1 VVNATTHH
9 STSHYSRLTSYAE
22 EVFVFGITPSL
33 RNKLL
38 LACLAVG
45 LVPLVL
51 FGFLLLAR
59 STKAADDTRLRD
71 AAVAVLK
78 KRVQNYVQEY
88 KQAALHVAHQPKI
101 TDQVEA
107 IGAGEG
113 DRKARVAALT
123 AALKDRVKGLSDLSN
138 LLVCD
143 KDGTVLADSAD
154 KEAGQSKKGDA
165 AFKYYFADGAPDPK
179 KKHDEVYLQTLTGGV
194 GAQPMVLSAA
204 IRDRSNQV
212 LGAVLLQTKGE
223 ELLSAANEDFG
234 FGSASFVTNKEDG
247 VWLGDDVGLGL
258 KLGKEA
264 AVADST
270 PRWQLGAALLIA
282 VVLAVAVGLG
292 ISRTMSGQLKHINDV
307 FSQIGIGNFQARVQ
321 VTSQDEL
328 GTLANNMNGMLDNTL
343 QYIQSRDE
351 RDSIQASIQ
360 KLLEE
365 VSGVAEGDLTRE
377 AEVTADVTGAIA
389 DSFNYMI
396 EQLRN
401 IISNVQEATLQ
412 VSSQANKIQATA
424 ENLAQGSETQA
435 AQIVNTSAAIDE
447 MAVSIQQVSQ
457 NAATSAQVAQQSLHN
472 AKQGAELV
480 QNTIHGMNRIR
491 DQVQETAKRIK
502 RLGES
507 SQEIGQIIQL
517 IDDIADRTSILA
529 LNASIQ
535 AAMAGEAGRGFAV
548 VAEEVERLA
557 VRATDATKKIATL
570 VKTIQSETNEA
581 GLAMEKGI
589 QEVVEGSKLAN
600 QAGVA
605 LTEIEGVS
613 NRLAELMQSISL
625 ASSQQ
630 ARGSEAL
637 ARSMNEISQIT
648 QQTAAGTKQA
658 AESVSQLAT
667 LADELRASVST
678 FRLPSDNGKATK
690 SKSSIRLPASASGS
704 GSKTK
709 RPTNAEIVL

>member
-1 VVNATTHH
+1 LV
-9 STSHYSRLTSYAE
+9 
-22 EVFVFGITPSL
+22 I
-33 RNKLL
+33 
-38 LACLAVG
+38 G
-45 LVPLVL
+45 LIPLVL
-51 FGFLLLAR
+51 FALLSGTSTGRAEEPNLA
-59 STKAADDTRLRD
+59 KAAQTLQRNRVNEFLREYKH
-71 AAVAVLK
+71 A
-78 KRVQNYVQEY
+78 VQN
-88 KQAALHVAHQPKI
+88 LAHQPRVAEKI
-101 TDQVEA
+101 EA
-107 IGAGEG
+107 VVAAEG
-113 DRKARVAALT
+113 DRKSQVAALV
-123 AALKDRVKGLSDLSN
+123 AELKEQSKSIGDLAN
-138 LLVCD
+138 LLICD
-143 KDGTVLADSAD
+143 RDGKVLADTAET
-154 KEAGQSKKGDA
+154 EAGKSKKDDA
-165 AFKYYFADGAPDPK
+165 AFKFFFADGAPK
-179 KKHDEVYLQTLTGGV
+179 GKHDDIYSRPLASAGV
-194 GAQPMVLSAA
+194 GALPMAFAAA
-204 IRDRSNQV
+204 ITDRNNQV
-212 LGAVLLQTKGE
+212 LGVAILQTKGDELNTFVKQNIGFGEALSTSLVTSKE
-223 ELLSAANEDFG
+223 EKSDWLDDFGVGVQTTLTETSAA
-234 FGSASFVTNKEDG
+234 SAAPRWPAG
-247 VWLGDDVGLGL
+247 VALLAAIALAVVIGLGL
-258 KLGKEA
+258 SK
-264 AVADST
+264 
-270 PRWQLGAALLIA
+270 
-282 VVLAVAVGLG
+282 
-292 ISRTMSGQLKHINDV
+292 TMTSQIKHINDV

-321 VTSQDEL
+321 VVSQDEQ
-328 GTLANNMNGMLDNTL
+328 GVLANNLNAMLDNTL

-351 RDSIQASIQ
+351 RDTIQASIQ

-396 EQLRN
+396 EQLRS

-424 ENLAQGSETQA
+424 EQVAQGSETQA
-435 AQIVNTSAAIDE
+435 MQIVNTSAAIDE
-447 MAVSIQQVSQ
+447 MAVSIQQVSE
-457 NAATSAQVAQQSLHN
+457 NASTSATVAQQALAN
-472 AKQGAELV
+472 AKQGAESV
-480 QNTIHGMNRIR
+480 QNTIKGMNRIR

-570 VKTIQSETNEA
+570 VKTIQSETSEA

-605 LTEIEGVS
+605 LTEIESVS
-613 NRLAELMQSISL
+613 NRLAELIQSISL
-625 ASSQQ
+625 ASKQQ

-637 ARSMNEISQIT
+637 AKAMSEISQIT

-678 FRLPSDNGKATK
+678 FRLPSDNGQA
-690 SKSSIRLPASASGS
+690 SKPLVRQRMPEAVGS

>member
-1 VVNATTHH
+1 
-9 STSHYSRLTSYAE
+9 
-22 EVFVFGITPSL
+22 VFGFSASL

-45 LVPLVL
+45 VVPLVI
-51 FGFLLLAR
+51 FGLLSLSRTAKG
-59 STKAADDTRLRD
+59 SDDSRLRD
-71 AAVAVLK
+71 ATMAVLK

-88 KQAALHVAHQPKI
+88 KQAALQLAHSPKI
-101 TDQVEA
+101 AEKTEA
-107 IGAGEG
+107 IAAGDG
-113 DRKARVAALT
+113 DRKTQTTALA
-123 AALKDRVKGLSDLSN
+123 AALKEQVKGLTDLSN
-138 LLVCD
+138 AIICD
-143 KDGTVLADSAD
+143 KDGVVLADSAD
-154 KEAGQSKKGDA
+154 KESGQNRKSEA
-165 AFKYYFADGAPDPK
+165 AFRHFFPDGTPDPK
-179 KKHDEVYLQTLTGGV
+179 RKHDEVYTQTSGGGV
-194 GAQPMVLSAA
+194 GAQPMVFAA
-204 IRDRSNQV
+204 SIRDRTNQV
-212 LGAVLLQTKGE
+212 LGVVMVQTKGE
-223 ELLSAANEDFG
+223 ELLTAINEDLG

-247 VWLGDDVGLGL
+247 VWLGDDIGLGL
-258 KLGKEA
+258 KLTKEA
-264 AVADST
+264 SAADIG
-270 PRWQLGAALLIA
+270 PRWQIGLTLLLAA
-282 VVLAVAVGLG
+282 VLAVAVGLG
-292 ISRTMSGQLKHINDV
+292 LSRTMSSQLKHINDV

-328 GTLANNMNGMLDNTL
+328 GVLANNMNGMLDNTL

-351 RDSIQASIQ
+351 RDTIQASIQ

-396 EQLRN
+396 EQLRS

-435 AQIVNTSAAIDE
+435 QQIVNTSAAIDE

-457 NAATSAQVAQQSLHN
+457 NAATSAKVAQQSLTN

-690 SKSSIRLPASASGS
+690 SSAKIRIPAPAGS

>member
-1 VVNATTHH
+1 M
-9 STSHYSRLTSYAE
+9 
-22 EVFVFGITPSL
+22 FGFTPSL

-51 FGFLLLAR
+51 FGLLSVSR
-59 STKAADDTRLRD
+59 SAKTDDSRLHD
-71 AAVAVLK
+71 AALAVLK
-78 KRVQNYVQEY
+78 KRVQNYIKEY
-88 KQAALHVAHQPKI
+88 KQAALHLAHDPKI
-101 TDQVEA
+101 TEKVEA
-107 IGAGEG
+107 VAAGEG
-113 DRKARVAALT
+113 DRKAQT
-123 AALKDRVKGLSDLSN
+123 AALAATLKDRAKGLTDLGDA
-138 LLVCD
+138 LVCD
-143 KDGTVLADSAD
+143 KDGMVLADSAD
-154 KEAGQSKKGDA
+154 KEAGQSKKSDA
-165 AFKYYFADGAPDPK
+165 AYRYFFPDGTPDPK
-179 KKHDEVYLQTLTGGV
+179 KKQDDVFSQTLAGGV
-194 GAQPMVLSAA
+194 GAQPMAFAA
-204 IRDRSNQV
+204 ALRDRSNQV
-212 LGAVLLQTKGE
+212 LGALILQNKGE
-223 ELLSAANEDFG
+223 ELLTAVNDDLG
-234 FGSASFVTNKEDG
+234 FGSATLVTSKEDG
-247 VWLGDDVGLGL
+247 FWLGDDIGLGI
-258 KLGKEA
+258 KLGKPSSA
-264 AVADST
+264 ADAG
-270 PRWQLGAALLIA
+270 PRWQIGVALLIA

-292 ISRTMSGQLKHINDV
+292 VSRTMSGQLKHINDV

-328 GTLANNMNGMLDNTL
+328 GVLANNMNGMLDNTL

-396 EQLRN
+396 EQLRS

-424 ENLAQGSETQA
+424 EHLAQGSETQA
-435 AQIVNTSAAIDE
+435 MQIVHTSAAIDE

-457 NAATSAQVAQQSLHN
+457 NAATSAQVAQQSLSN
-472 AKQGAELV
+472 AKQGSELV
-480 QNTIHGMNRIR
+480 QNTIMGMNRIR

-589 QEVVEGSKLAN
+589 HEVVEGSKLAN

-605 LTEIEGVS
+605 LTEIEVVS

-625 ASSQQ
+625 ASNQQ

-690 SKSSIRLPASASGS
+690 SSAKIRIPAPAGG

-709 RPTNAEIVL
+709 RPTNAEIIL